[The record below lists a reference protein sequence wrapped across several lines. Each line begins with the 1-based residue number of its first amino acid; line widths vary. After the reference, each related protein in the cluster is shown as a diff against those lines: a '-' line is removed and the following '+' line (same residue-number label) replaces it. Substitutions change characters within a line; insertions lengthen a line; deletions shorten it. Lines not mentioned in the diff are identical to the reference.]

1 MAGETEL
8 QISTVENKILTIRN
22 LQVMLDRDLAEL
34 YGVETKVLNQAV
46 KRNFER
52 FPENFM
58 FQLTEDEANCS
69 RSQIVTLNKSGN
81 LRGSNVKYLPFAFTE
96 QGVAM
101 LSAVLKSETAVKVSI
116 KIMEAF
122 VAMRRFLQNNAQI
135 FSEIDQIKRHQIES
149 DKRIEELFEK
159 MDKYGVEEKQGIFF
173 QGQIYD
179 AYSFFQK
186 IIQKAQKE
194 IILIDGYVDITVLDR
209 LSKKNSNVKV
219 TIYTL
224 QNPKMKNPISQMD
237 IQKFNVQY
245 PALTVNYTTK
255 MHDRFLIIDNSLLYH
270 VGASLKDLGKKCF
283 AFEILD
289 SALIP
294 VILQNV

>member
-1 MAGETEL
+1 MTGETEL

-58 FQLTEDEANCS
+58 FQLTEDEANSS

-194 IILIDGYVDITVLDR
+194 IILIDGYVDITVLDG

-255 MHDRFLIIDNSLLYH
+255 MQDRFLIIDNLLLYH

-294 VILQNV
+294 AILQNV